1 MQCSF
6 LSSLEINLTEFFK
19 LCSKYSGS
27 LHSREDRE
35 SSSIFGAVVG
45 IAGTIEMWSY
55 IGDARSQITVN
66 LVTVNSE
73 SILST
78 SNSKSS
84 KIRWIRYLLEA
95 TIYEFLSF
103 SQNCYRIL
111 YLWFLFQNNSS
122 FRSHIFQEKKNNG
135 CFYPID
141 AREPH
146 FFKVNNNDMCWC
158 VPVQDLRK
166 KIERK
171 CQITSVFFNGSFS
184 LQDTADFSLV
194 LESSFSYFSLFPCNN
209 LIIKLSVNKNHYF
222 ERVPWL
228 IMPHQKMNN

>member
-111 YLWFLFQNNSS
+111 YYGFYFKITHLTDQIS
-122 FRSHIFQEKKNNG
+122 FRKKNDG
-135 CFYPID
+135 CFNLIS
-141 AREPH
+141 ASEPH

-158 VPVQDLRK
+158 VPVQELWK
-166 KIERK
+166 K
-171 CQITSVFFNGSFS
+171 
-184 LQDTADFSLV
+184 
-194 LESSFSYFSLFPCNN
+194 
-209 LIIKLSVNKNHYF
+209 KLKENV
-222 ERVPWL
+222 R
-228 IMPHQKMNN
+228 

>member
-1 MQCSF
+1 MSIHIWKKKIKDKPVFWCILLKFIDYMQCSF

-35 SSSIFGAVVG
+35 SSNIFGAVVG

-84 KIRWIRYLLEA
+84 KIR
-95 TIYEFLSF
+95 
-103 SQNCYRIL
+103 
-111 YLWFLFQNNSS
+111 
-122 FRSHIFQEKKNNG
+122 
-135 CFYPID
+135 
-141 AREPH
+141 
-146 FFKVNNNDMCWC
+146 
-158 VPVQDLRK
+158 
-166 KIERK
+166 
-171 CQITSVFFNGSFS
+171 
-184 LQDTADFSLV
+184 
-194 LESSFSYFSLFPCNN
+194 
-209 LIIKLSVNKNHYF
+209 
-222 ERVPWL
+222 
-228 IMPHQKMNN
+228 